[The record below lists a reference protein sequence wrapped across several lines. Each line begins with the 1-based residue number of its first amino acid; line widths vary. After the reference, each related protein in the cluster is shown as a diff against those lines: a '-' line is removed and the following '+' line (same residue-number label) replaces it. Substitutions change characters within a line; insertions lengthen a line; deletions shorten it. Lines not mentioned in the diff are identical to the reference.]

1 MEETSIWKGACLVA
15 VGSGIYFIMV
25 SKSGLRSVP
34 GTSGRVGR
42 RAVPAGAEEHG
53 GVELLIRAAEVH
65 EELQHLVHDLQH
77 ALVGPVDL
85 VEDDDD
91 PVAQLQGLGEHKA
104 RLGHGAL
111 GGVHEQDDAVDHLQD
126 ALHLAAEVGVARGVD
141 YVYLRVA
148 VTHGGVLREYG
159 YAALALEVA
168 GVHDPG
174 LDLLVFA
181 KNARLLE
188 HLVDQRGL
196 AVVDVGDYRNVPQLV
211 QKYHLLFSHKPEFY
225 HCICHFAR
233 LIIYFR
239 QRMC

>member
-1 MEETSIWKGACLVA
+1 MRSTSPP
-15 VGSGIYFIMV
+15 
-25 SKSGLRSVP
+25 KSAWP
-34 GTSGRVGR
+34 
-42 RAVPAGAEEHG
+42 
-53 GVELLIRAAEVH
+53 
-65 EELQHLVHDLQH
+65 
-77 ALVGPVDL
+77 
-85 VEDDDD
+85 
-91 PVAQLQGLGEHKA
+91 
-104 RLGHGAL
+104 
-111 GGVHEQDDAVDHLQD
+111 
-126 ALHLAAEVGVARGVD
+126 GVD
-141 YVYLRVA
+141 YVYLGVA